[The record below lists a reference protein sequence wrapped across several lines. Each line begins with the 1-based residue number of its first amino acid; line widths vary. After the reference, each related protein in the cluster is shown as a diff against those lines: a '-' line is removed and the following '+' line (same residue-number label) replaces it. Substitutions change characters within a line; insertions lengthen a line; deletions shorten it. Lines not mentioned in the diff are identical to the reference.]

1 MDILG
6 ISTDILIVIGVIAV
20 ILTAGLFI
28 LRLVFRLTTSMLR
41 LGCFLI
47 VLIVVGMLI
56 LSWVLGL

>member
-6 ISTDILIVIGVIAV
+6 ISSNLLIAIAVIAV
-20 ILTAGLFI
+20 ILTVGLFI
-28 LRLVFRLTTSMLR
+28 LRLVFRLTTSVLR

-47 VLIVVGMLI
+47 ILIVVGMLI